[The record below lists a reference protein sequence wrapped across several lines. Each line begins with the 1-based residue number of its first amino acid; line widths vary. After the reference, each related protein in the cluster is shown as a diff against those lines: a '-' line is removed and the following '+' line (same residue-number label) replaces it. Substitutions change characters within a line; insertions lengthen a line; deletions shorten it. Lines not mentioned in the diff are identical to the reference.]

1 MSAATVFISRGMS
14 EKYGRCFELMLRTA
28 RLQAMALF
36 PSEKNPLHG
45 YLFPFSSQSKAPE
58 NVVHI
63 VNQIFSQ
70 EGYNPLYFSRR
81 NILRV
86 RENKRGTSFPLNKG
100 ATWLQGV
107 PLDSS

>member
-1 MSAATVFISRGMS
+1 MSAASVFISRGMS

-28 RLQAMALF
+28 RLKAIALF
-36 PSEKNPLHG
+36 PGGKNPLHRCIV
-45 YLFPFSSQSKAPE
+45 PFSSPGIAPV
-58 NVVHI
+58 NVVQI
-63 VNQIFSQ
+63 INQIFSQ

-86 RENKRGTSFPLNKG
+86 RVNKLGTTIPLNKG

>member
-1 MSAATVFISRGMS
+1 MSAASVFISRGMS
-14 EKYGRCFELMLRTA
+14 EKYGRRFELMLRTA

-36 PSEKNPLHG
+36 PDRKDSLHG
-45 YLFPFSSQSKAPE
+45 CIFPFSSPGIAPV
-58 NVVHI
+58 NVVQI

-86 RENKRGTSFPLNKG
+86 RENKLGTFIPLNKG
-100 ATWLQGV
+100 ATWLQRV